1 MLRSEDA
8 RRFAEIPFLSNL
20 DEAALDA
27 IAFASETKILRR
39 GERLFT
45 RGEPGNCAY
54 VLITGRLALSEGE
67 DSEVQVKPG
76 SLIGEMALLVD
87 SERRS
92 TANAVEPSVVLL
104 IPRNVFMRILKDHP
118 ASAVRLREF
127 CAQRLCRSAPNEPMS
142 LETQCDTTIKYKN
155 WAALDHFALC
165 VVHLDH
171 AL

>member
-127 CAQRLCRSAPNEPMS
+127 CAQRLADF
-142 LETQCDTTIKYKN
+142 TQGLD
-155 WAALDHFALC
+155 AASRRFQDEGGA
-165 VVHLDH
+165 
-171 AL
+171 